1 MNTGRYTLQ
10 ELAER
15 ADMTLDEVYALIDA
29 GVLEPTPDK
38 TVPTSALNRVRLAHG
53 LTQNIGLQ
61 DLARAIEAGS
71 LHFRFVDAL
80 FVNPV
85 PIEPT
90 TYGEMAEKLG
100 LEFGDLAQLYST
112 WELPAPSPEQRLRK
126 DDVQMLD
133 ALGLLRSQGVDVP
146 SFLGGT
152 RFFGENMRRLA
163 ESQVRSFMSEVVE
176 PTLASGTPIL
186 EVLERAAPMSGAI
199 QPAGEEL
206 VGWLHWRH
214 FEAAVVHE
222 TVQLLE
228 TLMERAG
235 FAPARPAH
243 PPAISFLDVG
253 GYTRLPEEGPD
264 EKAADLAAGL
274 TRVVWNSSYA
284 RGGRPVKFLGEG
296 VMFHFPDPRQAVLS
310 ALDIID
316 ELDRSDMPAARVGI
330 NAGPVVFRDGDYFGR
345 TVNLAS
351 KITEYARPREVL
363 VSQDV
368 VRETEDGIRF
378 EPVGN
383 IALRGLLE
391 PVPLFRAR
399 VGS

>member
-1 MNTGRYTLQ
+1 VNTGRYTLP

-15 ADMTLDEVYALIDA
+15 ADMTLEEVYELIDA
-29 GVLEPTPDK
+29 GVLAPYPDQ
-38 TVPTSALNRVRLAHG
+38 TVPTTALNRVRLAHA
-53 LTQNIGLQ
+53 LTQDIPLEN
-61 DLARAIEAGS
+61 LARAIESES
-71 LHFRFVDAL
+71 LHFRFVDGL
-80 FVNPV
+80 FANPV

-100 LEFGDLAQLYST
+100 IEFADLAQLYST

-133 ALGLLRSQGVDVP
+133 ALGMLRNQGVDVP

-163 ESQVRSFMSEVVE
+163 ESQVRSYISEMVE
-176 PTLASGTPIL
+176 PRLTAGKPIL
-186 EVLERAAPMSGAI
+186 EVLEEAAPMSGAI

-228 TLMERAG
+228 TLMEQAG
-235 FAPARPAH
+235 FAPPRPAH

-253 GYTRLPEEGPD
+253 GYTRVPEEGPD
-264 EKAADLAAGL
+264 DQAAELAADL
-274 TRVVWNSSYA
+274 TRVVWNSSFA

-316 ELDRSDMPAARVGI
+316 ELDRSAMPPARVGI

-363 VSQDV
+363 VSEEV
-368 VRETEDGIRF
+368 VHETEDGIRF
-378 EPVGN
+378 EPIGN

-391 PVPLFRAR
+391 PVPLYRAR
-399 VGS
+399 VT

>member
-1 MNTGRYTLQ
+1 VNTGRYTLP

-15 ADMTLDEVYALIDA
+15 ADMTLEEVYELIDA
-29 GVLEPTPDK
+29 GVLAPYPDQ
-38 TVPTSALNRVRLAHG
+38 TVPTTALNRVRLAHAI
-53 LTQNIGLQ
+53 TQDIPLEN
-61 DLARAIEAGS
+61 LARAIESES
-71 LHFRFVDAL
+71 LHFRFVDGL
-80 FVNPV
+80 FANPV

-100 LEFGDLAQLYST
+100 IEFADLAQLYST

-163 ESQVRSFMSEVVE
+163 ESQVRAYISEMVE
-176 PTLASGTPIL
+176 PRLAAGKPIL
-186 EVLERAAPMSGAI
+186 EVLEEAAPMSGAI

-228 TLMERAG
+228 TLMEQAG

-253 GYTRLPEEGPD
+253 GYTRLPEEGPED
-264 EKAADLAAGL
+264 KAADLAADL

-296 VMFHFPDPRQAVLS
+296 VMLHFPDPRQAVLS
-310 ALDIID
+310 ALDIIE
-316 ELDRSDMPAARVGI
+316 ELDRSGMPPARIGI

-363 VSQDV
+363 VSEDV

-378 EPVGN
+378 EPIGN

-391 PVPLFRAR
+391 PVPLYRAR
-399 VGS
+399 VS

>member
-1 MNTGRYTLQ
+1 VNTGRYTLP

-15 ADMTLDEVYALIDA
+15 ADMTLEEVYELIDA
-29 GVLEPTPDK
+29 GVLAPYPDQ
-38 TVPTSALNRVRLAHG
+38 TVPTTALNRVRLAHA
-53 LTQNIGLQ
+53 LTQDIPLEN
-61 DLARAIEAGS
+61 LARAIESES
-71 LHFRFVDAL
+71 LHFRFVDGL
-80 FVNPV
+80 FANPV

-100 LEFGDLAQLYST
+100 IEFADLAQLYST

-133 ALGLLRSQGVDVP
+133 ALGMLRNQGVDVP

-163 ESQVRSFMSEVVE
+163 ESQVRSYISEMVE
-176 PTLASGTPIL
+176 PRLTAGKPIL
-186 EVLERAAPMSGAI
+186 EVLEEAAPMSGAI

-228 TLMERAG
+228 TLMEQAG
-235 FAPARPAH
+235 FAPPRPAH

-253 GYTRLPEEGPD
+253 GYTRVPEEGPD
-264 EKAADLAAGL
+264 DQAADLAADL
-274 TRVVWNSSYA
+274 TRVVWNSSFA

-316 ELDRSDMPAARVGI
+316 ELDRSAMPPARVGI

-363 VSQDV
+363 VSEEV
-368 VRETEDGIRF
+368 VHETEDGIRF
-378 EPVGN
+378 EPIGN
-383 IALRGLLE
+383 ITLRGLLE
-391 PVPLFRAR
+391 PVPLYRAR
-399 VGS
+399 VT

>member
-1 MNTGRYTLQ
+1 MTARYTLP

-15 ADMTLDEVYALIDA
+15 AGMTLDEVNDLIDA
-29 GVLEPTPDK
+29 GVLEPYPDG
-38 TVPTSALNRVRLAHG
+38 TVPPTALNRVRLAHA
-53 LTQNIGLQ
+53 LTHDIPLEN
-61 DLARAIEAGS
+61 LARAIQSQA

-80 FVNPV
+80 FANPV
-85 PIEPT
+85 PLEPT
-90 TYGEMAEKLG
+90 TYGEMAEDLG
-100 LEFGDLAQLYST
+100 VEFEDLAQLFST
-112 WELPAPSPEQRLRK
+112 WELPAPATEQRLRK

-133 ALGLLRSQGVDVP
+133 ALRLLSRQGVDVS

-163 ESQVRSFMSEVVE
+163 ESQVRSFVAEFVDPM
-176 PTLASGTPIL
+176 LASGTPIL
-186 EVLERAAPMSGAI
+186 EVLETAAPMSGAI

-214 FEAAVVHE
+214 FEAAVVQE
-222 TVQLLE
+222 AVQLLE
-228 TLMERAG
+228 TLMEQAG
-235 FAPARPAH
+235 FAPPRPTH

-264 EKAADLAAGL
+264 EKAADLAARL

-296 VMFHFPDPRQAVLS
+296 VMFHFPDPGKAVLS
-310 ALDIID
+310 ALDIIE
-316 ELDRSDMPAARVGI
+316 ELDRSDMPPARVGI

-363 VSQDV
+363 VSEEV
-368 VRETEDGIRF
+368 VRETEDGVRF
-378 EPVGN
+378 DPIGN
-383 IALRGLLE
+383 IALKGLLE

-399 VGS
+399 GLS

>member
-1 MNTGRYTLQ
+1 
-10 ELAER
+10 
-15 ADMTLDEVYALIDA
+15 
-29 GVLEPTPDK
+29 
-38 TVPTSALNRVRLAHG
+38 
-53 LTQNIGLQ
+53 
-61 DLARAIEAGS
+61 
-71 LHFRFVDAL
+71 
-80 FVNPV
+80 VNPV

-100 LEFGDLAQLYST
+100 LEFADLAQLYST

-133 ALGLLRSQGVDVP
+133 ALGVLRSQGVDVP

-163 ESQVRSFMSEVVE
+163 EAQVRSFVSEMIE

-186 EVLERAAPMSGAI
+186 EVLERAAPMSGAL

-235 FAPARPAH
+235 FAPPRPAH

-253 GYTRLPEEGPD
+253 GYTRLPEEGP
-264 EKAADLAAGL
+264 EEEAANALAEL

-284 RGGRPVKFLGEG
+284 HSGRPVKFLGEG

-310 ALDIID
+310 ALDIIA

-368 VRETEDGIRF
+368 VRETDDGVRF
-378 EPVGN
+378 DPIGN

-399 VGS
+399 AEP

>member
-1 MNTGRYTLQ
+1 VTVRYTLP

-15 ADMTLDEVYALIDA
+15 AGLTLEEVHDLIHA
-29 GVLEPTPDK
+29 GVLEPTPDQ
-38 TVPTSALNRVRLAHG
+38 TVPTTALNRVRLAHA
-53 LTQNIGLQ
+53 LTQDMPLE
-61 DLARAIEAGS
+61 DLARAIESQS

-80 FVNPV
+80 FANPV
-85 PIEPT
+85 PLEPT
-90 TYGEMAEKLG
+90 TYGEMAEELG
-100 LEFGDLAQLYST
+100 LTFADLAQLFST
-112 WELPAPSPEQRLRK
+112 WELPAPLPEQQLRR

-133 ALGLLRSQGVDVP
+133 ALRLLSRQGIDVP
-146 SFLGGT
+146 AFLGNT

-163 ESQVRSFMSEVVE
+163 ESQVRSFVTEIIE
-176 PTLASGTPIL
+176 PMLASGTPIL
-186 EVLERAAPMSGAI
+186 EVLERGAPMSGAI

-222 TVQLLE
+222 AVQLLE
-228 TLMERAG
+228 ELMEQAG
-235 FAPARPAH
+235 FAPPRPTH
-243 PPAISFLDVG
+243 PPAIAFLDVG

-296 VMFHFPDPRQAVLS
+296 VMFHFPDPGQAVLS
-310 ALDIID
+310 ALDIIE
-316 ELDRSDMPAARVGI
+316 ELDRSGMPPARVGI

-363 VSQDV
+363 VSEEV
-368 VRETEDGIRF
+368 VRETEDGVRF
-378 EPVGN
+378 DPIGN
-383 IALRGLLE
+383 IALKGLLE

-399 VGS
+399 GVS

>member
-1 MNTGRYTLQ
+1 VNTGRYTLP

-15 ADMTLDEVYALIDA
+15 ADMTLEEVYELIDA
-29 GVLEPTPDK
+29 GVLAPYPDQ
-38 TVPTSALNRVRLAHG
+38 TVPTTALNRVRLAHA
-53 LTQNIGLQ
+53 LTQDIPLEN
-61 DLARAIEAGS
+61 LARAIESES
-71 LHFRFVDAL
+71 LHFRFVDGL
-80 FVNPV
+80 FANPV

-100 LEFGDLAQLYST
+100 IEFADLAQLYST

-133 ALGLLRSQGVDVP
+133 ALGMLRNQGVDVP

-163 ESQVRSFMSEVVE
+163 ESQVRSYISEMVE
-176 PTLASGTPIL
+176 PRLTAGKPIL
-186 EVLERAAPMSGAI
+186 EVLEEAAPMSGAI

-228 TLMERAG
+228 TLMEQAG
-235 FAPARPAH
+235 FAPPRPAH

-253 GYTRLPEEGPD
+253 GYTRVPEEGPD
-264 EKAADLAAGL
+264 DQAADLAADL
-274 TRVVWNSSYA
+274 TRVVWNSSFA

-316 ELDRSDMPAARVGI
+316 ELDRSAMPPARVGI

-363 VSQDV
+363 VSEEV
-368 VRETEDGIRF
+368 VHETEDGIRF
-378 EPVGN
+378 EPIGN

-391 PVPLFRAR
+391 PVPLYRAR
-399 VGS
+399 VT

>member
-1 MNTGRYTLQ
+1 MTTRYTLP

-15 ADMTLDEVYALIDA
+15 AGLTLEEVHALIEA
-29 GVLEPTPDK
+29 GVLAPYPDQ
-38 TVPTSALNRVRLAHG
+38 TVPTTALNRVRLAHA
-53 LTQNIGLQ
+53 LTQDIPLEN
-61 DLARAIEAGS
+61 LARAIESDS

-80 FVNPV
+80 FANPV
-85 PIEPT
+85 PLEPT
-90 TYGEMAEKLG
+90 TYGEMAEQLG
-100 LEFGDLAQLYST
+100 IEFNTLAQLYTT
-112 WELPAPSPEQRLRK
+112 WELPAPSPDQQLRK

-133 ALGLLRSQGVDVP
+133 ALRLLARQGVDVP

-163 ESQVRSFMSEVVE
+163 ESQVRSFVTEIVE
-176 PTLASGTPIL
+176 PMLGSGKSIL
-186 EVLERAAPMSGAI
+186 EVLEQAAPMSGKI

-228 TLMERAG
+228 TLMEQAG
-235 FAPARPAH
+235 FAPPRPAH
-243 PPAISFLDVG
+243 PPAIAFLDVG
-253 GYTRLPEEGPD
+253 AYARLSGETGEEV
-264 EKAADLAAGL
+264 DLAAGL
-274 TRVVWNSSYA
+274 AEVVWGASQPH
-284 RGGRPVKFLGEG
+284 GGKPVKFLGDG
-296 VMFHFPDPRQAVLS
+296 VMFHFAEPRAAVLT
-310 ALDIID
+310 ALDIVA
-316 ELDRSDMPAARVGI
+316 ELERTDMPPARVGI

-363 VSQDV
+363 VSEEV
-368 VRETEDGIRF
+368 VRETTDGVRF
-378 EPVGN
+378 EPIGD
-383 IALRGLLE
+383 IALQGLLE

-399 VGS
+399 QPA

>member
-1 MNTGRYTLQ
+1 VTSRYTLP

-15 ADMTLDEVYALIDA
+15 AGMTLEEVHDLIKA
-29 GVLEPTPDK
+29 GVLEPTPDQ
-38 TVPTSALNRVRLAHG
+38 TVPTTALNRVRLAHA
-53 LTQNIGLQ
+53 LTQDIPLEN
-61 DLARAIEAGS
+61 LARAIEAQS

-80 FVNPV
+80 FANPV
-85 PIEPT
+85 PLEPT
-90 TYGEMAEKLG
+90 TYGEMAEDLG
-100 LEFGDLAQLYST
+100 VDFDNLARLYST
-112 WELPAPSPEQRLRK
+112 WELPAPAPDQPLRK

-133 ALGLLRSQGVDVP
+133 ALRLLARQGVDVP

-163 ESQVRSFMSEVVE
+163 ESQVRSFVSEIVE
-176 PTLASGTPIL
+176 PMLASGTPIL
-186 EVLERAAPMSGAI
+186 EVLEQTAPMSGKI

-235 FAPARPAH
+235 FAPPRPAH
-243 PPAISFLDVG
+243 PPAIAFLDVG
-253 GYTRLPEEGPD
+253 GYARLSGESGEEL
-264 EKAADLAAGL
+264 DLAAGL
-274 TRVVWNSSYA
+274 AQVVWGASQPQ
-284 RGGRPVKFLGEG
+284 GGKPVKFLGDG
-296 VMFHFPDPRQAVLS
+296 VMFHFPEPRAAVLA
-310 ALDIID
+310 ALDIVD
-316 ELDRSDMPAARVGI
+316 ELETTDMPPARVGI
-330 NAGPVVFRDGDYFGR
+330 NAGPVAFRDGDYFGR

-363 VSQDV
+363 VSEEV
-368 VRETEDGIRF
+368 VRETENGVRF
-378 EPVGN
+378 EPIGN
-383 IALRGLLE
+383 IALKGLLE

-399 VGS
+399 EVS

>member
-1 MNTGRYTLQ
+1 MTARYTLP

-15 ADMTLDEVYALIDA
+15 AGMTLEQVHDLIEA
-29 GVLEPTPDK
+29 GVLEPNPDE
-38 TVPTSALNRVRLAHG
+38 TVPTTALNRVRLAHA
-53 LTQNIGLQ
+53 LTQDVPLE
-61 DLARAIEAGS
+61 DLARAIQSQA

-80 FVNPV
+80 FANPV
-85 PIEPT
+85 PLEPT
-90 TYGEMAEKLG
+90 TYGEMAEQLG
-100 LEFGDLAQLYST
+100 VKFDDLAQLYST
-112 WELPAPSPEQRLRK
+112 WELPAPSPQQSLRK

-133 ALGLLRSQGVDVP
+133 ALRLLSRQGVDVP

-163 ESQVRSFMSEVVE
+163 DSQVRSFVTEMIE
-176 PTLASGTPIL
+176 PMLASGTSIL
-186 EVLERAAPMSGAI
+186 DVLEQTAPMSGKI

-228 TLMERAG
+228 TLMEQAG
-235 FAPARPAH
+235 FAPPRPAH
-243 PPAISFLDVG
+243 PPAIAFLDVG
-253 GYTRLPEEGPD
+253 GYARLSGETGEEI
-264 EKAADLAAGL
+264 DLAAGL
-274 TRVVWNSSYA
+274 TQVVWGASQPH
-284 RGGRPVKFLGEG
+284 GGKPVKFLGDG
-296 VMFHFPDPRQAVLS
+296 VMFHFAEPRAAVLS
-310 ALDIID
+310 ALDIVA
-316 ELDRSDMPAARVGI
+316 ELERTDMPPARFGI

-363 VSQDV
+363 VSEEV
-368 VRETEDGIRF
+368 VRETANGVRF
-378 EPVGN
+378 EPIGN
-383 IALRGLLE
+383 IALKGVLE

-399 VGS
+399 QPA

>member
-1 MNTGRYTLQ
+1 MTTRYTLP

-15 ADMTLDEVYALIDA
+15 AGLTLEEVHALIEA
-29 GVLEPTPDK
+29 GVLAPYPDQ
-38 TVPTSALNRVRLAHG
+38 TVPTTALNRVRLAHA
-53 LTQNIGLQ
+53 LTQDIPLEN
-61 DLARAIEAGS
+61 LARAIESDS

-80 FVNPV
+80 FANPV
-85 PIEPT
+85 PLEPT
-90 TYGEMAEKLG
+90 TYGEMAEQLG
-100 LEFGDLAQLYST
+100 IEFNALARLYTT
-112 WELPAPSPEQRLRK
+112 WELPAPSPDQQLRK

-133 ALGLLRSQGVDVP
+133 ALRLLARQGVDVP

-163 ESQVRSFMSEVVE
+163 ESQVRSFVTEIIE
-176 PTLASGTPIL
+176 PMLGSGKSIL
-186 EVLERAAPMSGAI
+186 EVLEQAAPMSGKI

-228 TLMERAG
+228 TLMEQTG
-235 FAPARPAH
+235 FAPPRPAH
-243 PPAISFLDVG
+243 PPAIAFLDVG
-253 GYTRLPEEGPD
+253 AYARLSGETGEEV
-264 EKAADLAAGL
+264 DLAAGL
-274 TRVVWNSSYA
+274 AEVVWGASQPH
-284 RGGRPVKFLGEG
+284 GGKPVKFLGDG
-296 VMFHFPDPRQAVLS
+296 VMFHFTEPRAAVLT
-310 ALDIID
+310 ALGIVA
-316 ELDRSDMPAARVGI
+316 ELERTDMPPARVGI

-363 VSQDV
+363 VSEEV
-368 VRETEDGIRF
+368 VRETTDGVRF
-378 EPVGN
+378 EPIGD
-383 IALRGLLE
+383 IALQGLLE

-399 VGS
+399 QPA

>member
-1 MNTGRYTLQ
+1 VNTGRYTLQ

-15 ADMTLDEVYALIDA
+15 ADMTLEEVHALIDA
-29 GVLEPTPDK
+29 GVLEPTPDN
-38 TVPTSALNRVRLAHG
+38 TVPTTALNRVRLAHS

-61 DLARAIEAGS
+61 DLGRAIEAGS

-100 LEFGDLAQLYST
+100 LEFADLAQLYST

-126 DDVQMLD
+126 DDVQMLG
-133 ALGLLRSQGVDVP
+133 ALDLLRSQGVDIP
-146 SFLGGT
+146 SFLGST

-163 ESQVRSFMSEVVE
+163 ESQVRSFMSEMIE

-186 EVLERAAPMSGAI
+186 EVLEGAAPMSGAI

-214 FEAAVVHE
+214 YEAAIVHE

-228 TLMERAG
+228 TLMEQAG
-235 FAPARPAH
+235 FAPPRPAH

-253 GYTRLPEEGPD
+253 GYTRLSEESPD
-264 EKAADLAAGL
+264 DKAADLAAGL
-274 TRVVWNSSYA
+274 TRVVWNSAYA

-296 VMFHFPDPRQAVLS
+296 VMLHFPDPSKAVLA
-310 ALDIID
+310 ALDIIA

-363 VSQDV
+363 VSQEV
-368 VRETEDGIRF
+368 VRETEDGVRF
-378 EPVGN
+378 EPIGN

-391 PVPLFRAR
+391 PVPLFKAR
-399 VGS
+399 VES

>member
-1 MNTGRYTLQ
+1 VNTGRYQLQ
-10 ELAER
+10 ELADR
-15 ADMTLDEVYALIDA
+15 ADMTLDEVHDLIEA
-29 GVLEPTPDK
+29 GVLEPYPDG
-38 TVPTSALNRVRLAHG
+38 TVPTTALNRVRLAHA
-53 LTQNIGLQ
+53 LTHDIPLP
-61 DLARAIEAGS
+61 DLARAIKARA

-80 FVNPV
+80 FRNPV

-100 LEFGDLAQLYST
+100 IDFADIAQLYST

-133 ALGLLRSQGVDVP
+133 ALDLLRSQGVDVP

-163 ESQVRSFMSEVVE
+163 ESQVRSFVSEIIE
-176 PTLASGTPIL
+176 PMLASGTSTL
-186 EVLERAAPMSGAI
+186 EVLEHAAPMSGAI

-228 TLMERAG
+228 TLMEQAG
-235 FAPARPAH
+235 FAPTRPAH
-243 PPAISFLDVG
+243 PPAIAFLDVG
-253 GYTRLPEEGPD
+253 GYTRLPEDEPD
-264 EKAADLAAGL
+264 EEAADLAAGL
-274 TRVVWNSSYA
+274 TRVVWNSSYS
-284 RGGRPVKFLGEG
+284 RGGRPVKFLGDG
-296 VMFHFPDPRQAVLS
+296 VMFHFPEPRQAVLS

-316 ELDRSDMPAARVGI
+316 ELEQAQMPPARVGI

-363 VSQDV
+363 VSEEV
-368 VRETEDGIRF
+368 VRETEDGVRF
-378 EPVGN
+378 EPIGQ
-383 IALRGLLE
+383 IALKGLLE

-399 VGS
+399 VS

>member
-1 MNTGRYTLQ
+1 VNTGRYTLP

-15 ADMTLDEVYALIDA
+15 ADMTLEEVYELIDA
-29 GVLEPTPDK
+29 GVLAPYPDQ
-38 TVPTSALNRVRLAHG
+38 TVPTTALNRVRLAHA
-53 LTQNIGLQ
+53 LTQDIPLEN
-61 DLARAIEAGS
+61 LARAIESES
-71 LHFRFVDAL
+71 LHFRFVDGL
-80 FVNPV
+80 FANPV

-100 LEFGDLAQLYST
+100 IEFADLAQLYSI

-133 ALGLLRSQGVDVP
+133 ALGLLRNQGVDVP

-163 ESQVRSFMSEVVE
+163 ESQVRSYISEMVE
-176 PTLASGTPIL
+176 PRLTAGRPIL
-186 EVLERAAPMSGAI
+186 EVLEEAAPMSGAI

-228 TLMERAG
+228 TLMEQAG
-235 FAPARPAH
+235 FAPPRPAH

-253 GYTRLPEEGPD
+253 GYTRVPEEGPD
-264 EKAADLAAGL
+264 DQAADLAADL
-274 TRVVWNSSYA
+274 TRVVWNSSFA

-316 ELDRSDMPAARVGI
+316 ELDRSAMPPARVGI

-363 VSQDV
+363 VSEEV
-368 VRETEDGIRF
+368 VHETEDGIRF
-378 EPVGN
+378 EPIGN

-391 PVPLFRAR
+391 PVPLYRAR
-399 VGS
+399 VT

>member
-1 MNTGRYTLQ
+1 MNIGRYTLE
-10 ELAER
+10 ELADR
-15 ADMTLDEVYALIDA
+15 ADMTLEEVHALIDA
-29 GVLEPTPDK
+29 GVLAPYPDGR
-38 TVPTSALNRVRLAHG
+38 VPTTALNRVRLAHA
-53 LTQNIGLQ
+53 LTQDIPLEN
-61 DLARAIEAGS
+61 LARAIEAES
-71 LHFRFVDAL
+71 LHFRFVDGL
-80 FVNPV
+80 FANPV

-100 LEFGDLAQLYST
+100 LEFADLAQLYST

-163 ESQVRSFMSEVVE
+163 ESQVRSFITEIVE

-214 FEAAVVHE
+214 FEAAMVHE

-228 TLMERAG
+228 TLMEQAG

-253 GYTRLPEEGPD
+253 GYTRLPEESPD

-274 TRVVWNSSYA
+274 TRVVWNSSYS

-310 ALDIID
+310 ALDIVE
-316 ELDRSDMPAARVGI
+316 ELDRSEMPPARVGI

-363 VSQDV
+363 VSEDV
-368 VRETEDGIRF
+368 VRETEDGLRF
-378 EPVGN
+378 EPIGN
-383 IALRGLLE
+383 ITLRGLLE

-399 VGS
+399 GAS

>member
-1 MNTGRYTLQ
+1 VNTGRYTLP

-15 ADMTLDEVYALIDA
+15 ADMTLEEVYELIDA
-29 GVLEPTPDK
+29 GVLAPYPDQ
-38 TVPTSALNRVRLAHG
+38 TVPTTALNRVRLAHA
-53 LTQNIGLQ
+53 LTQDIPLEN
-61 DLARAIEAGS
+61 LARAIESES
-71 LHFRFVDAL
+71 LHFRFVDGL
-80 FVNPV
+80 FANPV

-100 LEFGDLAQLYST
+100 IEFADLALLYST

-133 ALGLLRSQGVDVP
+133 ALGMLRNQGVDVP

-163 ESQVRSFMSEVVE
+163 ESQVRSYISEMVE
-176 PTLASGTPIL
+176 PRLTAGKPIL
-186 EVLERAAPMSGAI
+186 EVLEEAAPMSGAI

-228 TLMERAG
+228 TLMEQAG
-235 FAPARPAH
+235 FAPPRPAH

-253 GYTRLPEEGPD
+253 GYTRVPEEGPD
-264 EKAADLAAGL
+264 DQAADLAADL
-274 TRVVWNSSYA
+274 TRVVWNSSFA

-316 ELDRSDMPAARVGI
+316 ELDRSAMPPARVGI

-363 VSQDV
+363 VSEEV
-368 VRETEDGIRF
+368 VHETEDGIRF
-378 EPVGN
+378 EPIGN
-383 IALRGLLE
+383 ITLRGLLE
-391 PVPLFRAR
+391 PVPLYRAR
-399 VGS
+399 VT

>member
-1 MNTGRYTLQ
+1 MTTRYTLP

-15 ADMTLDEVYALIDA
+15 AGLTLDEVHALIEA
-29 GVLEPTPDK
+29 GVLAPYPDQ
-38 TVPTSALNRVRLAHG
+38 TVPTTALNRVRLAHA
-53 LTQNIGLQ
+53 LTQDIPLEN
-61 DLARAIEAGS
+61 LARAIESQS

-80 FVNPV
+80 FANPV
-85 PIEPT
+85 PLEPT
-90 TYGEMAEKLG
+90 TYGEMAEQLG
-100 LEFGDLAQLYST
+100 IEFNALAQLYTT
-112 WELPAPSPEQRLRK
+112 WELPAPSPDQQLRK

-133 ALGLLRSQGVDVP
+133 ALRLLSRQGVDVP

-163 ESQVRSFMSEVVE
+163 ESQVRSFVTEIVE
-176 PTLASGTPIL
+176 PMLGSGKSIL
-186 EVLERAAPMSGAI
+186 EVLEQAAPMSGKI

-228 TLMERAG
+228 TLMEQTG
-235 FAPARPAH
+235 FAPPRPAH
-243 PPAISFLDVG
+243 PPAIAFLDVG
-253 GYTRLPEEGPD
+253 AYARLSGETGEEV
-264 EKAADLAAGL
+264 DLAAGL
-274 TRVVWNSSYA
+274 AEVVWGASQPH
-284 RGGRPVKFLGEG
+284 GGKPVKFLGDG
-296 VMFHFPDPRQAVLS
+296 VMFHFAEPRAAVLT
-310 ALDIID
+310 ALDIVA
-316 ELDRSDMPAARVGI
+316 ELERTDMPPARVGI

-363 VSQDV
+363 VSEEV
-368 VRETEDGIRF
+368 VRETTDGVRF
-378 EPVGN
+378 EPIGD
-383 IALRGLLE
+383 IALQGLLE

-399 VGS
+399 QPA

>member
-1 MNTGRYTLQ
+1 MTTRYTLP

-15 ADMTLDEVYALIDA
+15 AGLTLEEVQNLIDA
-29 GVLEPTPDK
+29 GVLEPYPDE
-38 TVPTSALNRVRLAHG
+38 TVPTTALNRVRLAHA
-53 LTQNIGLQ
+53 LTQDIPLE
-61 DLARAIEAGS
+61 DLARAIQSQA

-80 FVNPV
+80 FANPV
-85 PIEPT
+85 PLEPT
-90 TYGEMAEKLG
+90 TYGEMAEQLG
-100 LEFGDLAQLYST
+100 VEFHDLAQLYST
-112 WELPAPSPEQRLRK
+112 WELPAPSPEQSLRK

-133 ALGLLRSQGVDVP
+133 ALRLLSRQGVDIP

-163 ESQVRSFMSEVVE
+163 ESQVRSFVGEIIE
-176 PTLASGTPIL
+176 PMLASGAPIL
-186 EVLERAAPMSGAI
+186 DVLEQAAPMSGKI

-235 FAPARPAH
+235 FAPPRPAH
-243 PPAISFLDVG
+243 PPAIAFLDVG
-253 GYTRLPEEGPD
+253 GYARLSGETGEEI
-264 EKAADLAAGL
+264 DLATGL
-274 TRVVWNSSYA
+274 AQVVWGASQPQS
-284 RGGRPVKFLGEG
+284 GKPVKFLGDG
-296 VMFHFPDPRQAVLS
+296 VMFHFPDPRAAVLT
-310 ALDIID
+310 ALDIVA
-316 ELDRSDMPAARVGI
+316 ELEGTDMPPARVGI

-363 VSQDV
+363 VSEEV
-368 VRETEDGIRF
+368 VRETADGVRF
-378 EPVGN
+378 EPIGN
-383 IALRGLLE
+383 IALKGLLE
-391 PVPLFRAR
+391 PVPLYRAR
-399 VGS
+399 QPA

>member
-1 MNTGRYTLQ
+1 MTARYTLP

-15 ADMTLDEVYALIDA
+15 AGMTVEEVNDLIAA
-29 GVLEPTPDK
+29 GVLEPTPDQ
-38 TVPTSALNRVRLAHG
+38 TVPTTALNRVRLAHA
-53 LTQNIGLQ
+53 LTQNIPLE
-61 DLARAIEAGS
+61 DLARAVESQS

-80 FVNPV
+80 FANPV
-85 PIEPT
+85 PLEPM
-90 TYGEMAEKLG
+90 TYGEMAEELG
-100 LEFGDLAQLYST
+100 LEFEDFAQLFST
-112 WELPAPSPEQRLRK
+112 WELPAPLREQQLRR
-126 DDVQMLD
+126 DDLQMLD
-133 ALGLLRSQGVDVP
+133 ALRLLSRQGIDAA
-146 SFLGGT
+146 SFLRNT

-163 ESQVRSFMSEVVE
+163 ESQVRSFVAEIIE
-176 PTLASGTPIL
+176 PMRASGTPIL
-186 EVLERAAPMSGAI
+186 DVLERAAPMSGAI

-228 TLMERAG
+228 TLMEQAG
-235 FAPARPAH
+235 FARARPAH

-264 EKAADLAAGL
+264 ERAADLAAGL

-296 VMFHFPDPRQAVLS
+296 VMFHFPDPGQAVFS
-310 ALDIID
+310 ALDIIE
-316 ELDRSDMPAARVGI
+316 ELDRSDMPPARVGI

-363 VSQDV
+363 VSEEV
-368 VRETEDGIRF
+368 VRETADGIRF
-378 EPVGN
+378 EPIGN
-383 IALRGLLE
+383 IALKGLLE

-399 VGS
+399 GVS

>member
-1 MNTGRYTLQ
+1 MTTRYTLP

-15 ADMTLDEVYALIDA
+15 AGLTLDEVHALIEA
-29 GVLEPTPDK
+29 GVLEPSPDE
-38 TVPTSALNRVRLAHG
+38 TVPTTALNRVRLAHA
-53 LTQNIGLQ
+53 LTQDIPLEN
-61 DLARAIEAGS
+61 LARAIESQS

-80 FVNPV
+80 FANPV
-85 PIEPT
+85 PLEPT
-90 TYGEMAEKLG
+90 TYGEIAEQLG
-100 LEFGDLAQLYST
+100 IEFKDLAQLYST
-112 WELPAPSPEQRLRK
+112 WELPAPSPEQQLRK

-133 ALGLLRSQGVDVP
+133 ALRLLAQQGVDVA

-163 ESQVRSFMSEVVE
+163 ESQVRAFVTEIIE
-176 PTLASGTPIL
+176 PMLGSGTSIL
-186 EVLERAAPMSGAI
+186 EVLEQTAPMSGKI

-235 FAPARPAH
+235 FAPPRPAH
-243 PPAISFLDVG
+243 PPAIAFLDVG
-253 GYTRLPEEGPD
+253 GYARLSGETGEEI
-264 EKAADLAAGL
+264 DLAAGL
-274 TRVVWNSSYA
+274 AQVVWGASQPQ
-284 RGGRPVKFLGEG
+284 GGKPVKFLGDG
-296 VMFHFPDPRQAVLS
+296 VMFHFQEPRAAVLT
-310 ALDIID
+310 ALDIVA
-316 ELDRSDMPAARVGI
+316 ELERTDMPPARVGI

-363 VSQDV
+363 VSEEV
-368 VRETEDGIRF
+368 VRETADGVRF
-378 EPVGN
+378 EPIGN
-383 IALRGLLE
+383 IALKGVLE
-391 PVPLFRAR
+391 PIPLYRAR
-399 VGS
+399 QPA